1 MKLFLTNER
10 GRSMIEML
18 GVLAIVGILSVGG
31 IAGYSKAMRKY
42 KYMKLA
48 EELNLFIINV
58 QPYLKDLFRTYNKNI
73 EHNTIPA
80 QILKDLHLFPTTWNV
95 LSETFAADSVGQS
108 VNFFFRN
115 NYSKHN
121 FVIDYTFNDNNH
133 KGRLLSKDEITR
145 CQYIL
150 QYVVIPNTDILYRV
164 YMTSLSN
171 KQYYG
176 SHHCTGKRLCL
187 SNLTL
192 NDIEQ
197 MCSACITDK
206 ATCVLALDIIY

>member
-1 MKLFLTNER
+1 MKLFYENQT

-18 GVLAIVGILSVGG
+18 GVLAIFGILSVGG

-48 EELNLFIINV
+48 EEMNLFIINV
-58 QPYLKDLFRTYNKNI
+58 QPYLKDLFRTYNN
-73 EHNTIPA
+73 NTGYSPVPA
-80 QILKDLHLFPTTWNV
+80 QILKDLQLIPTTWKP
-95 LSETFAADSVGQS
+95 LTEHKAYDSVGQLIY
-108 VNFFFRN
+108 FFFRS
-115 NYSKHN
+115 SKS
-121 FVIDYTFNDNNH
+121 FTIDYVFNDSNH
-133 KGRLLSKDEITR
+133 KGRLLSKDEIMR

-150 QYVVIPNTDILYRV
+150 QYVVIPNADILLRA

-171 KQYYG
+171 KPYYG
-176 SHHCTGKRLCL
+176 SHHCTGERLCL

-197 MCSACITDK
+197 MCSACITDEHS
-206 ATCVLALDIIY
+206 CVLVIDITY

>member
-1 MKLFLTNER
+1 MKLFLTTER

-48 EELNLFIINV
+48 EELNLFIISS
-58 QPYLKDLFRTYNKNI
+58 QPYLKDLFRTYNN
-73 EHNTIPA
+73 NTNYSAVPSSIFT
-80 QILKDLHLFPTTWNV
+80 DLNLFPNTWSPIASTHTVN
-95 LSETFAADSVGQS
+95 DSTGQRLAL
-108 VNFFFRN
+108 FFRS
-115 NYSKHN
+115 SKS
-121 FVIDYTFNDNNH
+121 FTIDYVFNDSNH
-133 KGRLLSKDEITR
+133 KGRLLSKDEIMR

-150 QYVVIPNTDILYRV
+150 QYVVIPNADILLRA

-176 SHHCTGKRLCL
+176 SHHCTGERLCL

-197 MCSACITDK
+197 MCSACITDEK
-206 ATCVLALDIIY
+206 SCVIALDIIY